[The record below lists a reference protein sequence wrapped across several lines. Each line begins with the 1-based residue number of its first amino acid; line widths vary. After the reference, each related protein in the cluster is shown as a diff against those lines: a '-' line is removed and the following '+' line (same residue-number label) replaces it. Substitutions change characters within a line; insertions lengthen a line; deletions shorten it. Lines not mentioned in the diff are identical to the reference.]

1 MAPSRL
7 PRPFHSLESS
17 GRTRV
22 KLYQTRSSP
31 EHRGS
36 SSFPWGS
43 VPSRAPALGMLK
55 FPSFL
60 SKESGRET
68 PWEGVGERK
77 GTFPFWN
84 RARLRSLKGQWQVLN
99 IKIIPPPSLL
109 LLLLWLPLSIL
120 LFSLDERMDGDSTSR
135 EIVDFWHCRKATPK
149 HFLTAPHY
157 ISHSF

>member
-1 MAPSRL
+1 MQLWKHFAGHFEEKPTYSLGSGVKGSLSPELTLAPSRL

-43 VPSRAPALGMLK
+43 VPSRAPALGMSKL
-55 FPSFL
+55 PSFL

-68 PWEGVGERK
+68 PFLGGCGRKEGNLPFLESCSSAVIERPVAGFK
-77 GTFPFWN
+77 HKNNPSPFSSVTSFV
-84 RARLRSLKGQWQVLN
+84 A
-99 IKIIPPPSLL
+99 PSLYSL
-109 LLLLWLPLSIL
+109 ILS
-120 LFSLDERMDGDSTSR
+120 
-135 EIVDFWHCRKATPK
+135 
-149 HFLTAPHY
+149 
-157 ISHSF
+157 